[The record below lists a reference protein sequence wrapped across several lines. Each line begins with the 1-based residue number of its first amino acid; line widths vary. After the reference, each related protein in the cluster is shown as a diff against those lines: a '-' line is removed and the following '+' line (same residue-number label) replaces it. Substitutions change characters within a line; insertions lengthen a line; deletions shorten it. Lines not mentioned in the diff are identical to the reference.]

1 MSTSS
6 LRVLIADDSPVLR
19 RLLRDAINEVDG
31 VDVVA
36 EAGDGVEAVRGVRSA
51 RPQVVVLDLQMPRKG
66 GILALR
72 EIRAAPSPPCL
83 IVLTN
88 HPDDLYR
95 EACLT
100 AGADHFFDKSAEID
114 GVLDVLRGLV
124 GRAEA

>member
-36 EAGDGVEAVRGVRSA
+36 EAGDGVEAVRGVQTA

-66 GILALR
+66 GIQALR
-72 EIRAAPSPPCL
+72 
-83 IVLTN
+83 
-88 HPDDLYR
+88 
-95 EACLT
+95 
-100 AGADHFFDKSAEID
+100 
-114 GVLDVLRGLV
+114 
-124 GRAEA
+124 

>member
-1 MSTSS
+1 MPASP

-19 RLLRDAINEVDG
+19 RLLRDAIDEVEG
-31 VDVVA
+31 VNVVA
-36 EAGDGVEAVRGVRSA
+36 EAGDGFEAVRGVQTA

-66 GILALR
+66 GIQALR
-72 EIRAAPSPPCL
+72 EILADPSPPCL

-100 AGADHFFDKSAEID
+100 AGADHFFDKSGELD
-114 GVLDVLRGLV
+114 GVLDVLRALV